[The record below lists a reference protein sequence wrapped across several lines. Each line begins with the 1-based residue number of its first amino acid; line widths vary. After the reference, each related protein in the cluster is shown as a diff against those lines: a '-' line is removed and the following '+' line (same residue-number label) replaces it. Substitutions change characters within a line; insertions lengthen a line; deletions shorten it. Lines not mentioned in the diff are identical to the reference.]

1 MKKKNFLWVEEYRPQ
16 QVSDCILPQSSKTHF
31 QSFLEQGEIPHLML
45 CGSAGVGKTTVAR
58 ALCEELGA
66 TVMEIN
72 GSDEGRLIDTLRTK
86 ISQFAT
92 TVGLSDTAKHKV
104 VIIDEADNTSET
116 VQMSLRH
123 AMEKFSGNCRFI
135 LTCNFPNRI
144 MEPIH
149 SRCTVVDFSIRK
161 EEVQQLQFQ
170 FFNRLQDILKE
181 KGVEFDQKVLV
192 KVVQRY
198 YPDWRRLIN
207 EVQRYSSSG
216 TLDTSVLAEVGDLN
230 IGSLSTALK
239 NREFTT
245 VRRWVVENVNNDI
258 SLVFRRIYDSLA
270 QESVMKKSS
279 IPELVLCIAKYSRD
293 IEVVPDQEINLL
305 ACLIEIMM
313 SCEFK

>member
-58 ALCEELGA
+58 ALCQELGA
-66 TVMEIN
+66 TVLEIN

-92 TVGLSDTAKHKV
+92 TVGLSSTAKHKV
-104 VIIDEADNTSET
+104 VIIDEADNTSEV

-149 SRCTVVDFSIRK
+149 SRCTVVDFIIRK

>member
-1 MKKKNFLWVEEYRPQ
+1 MKKFLWVEEYRPKT
-16 QVSDCILPQSSKTHF
+16 VSDCILPEVSKKHF

-66 TVMEIN
+66 TVLEIN

-92 TVGLSDTAKHKV
+92 TVGLSSTAKHKV
-104 VIIDEADNTSET
+104 VIIDEADNTSEV

-144 MEPIH
+144 IDPIH
-149 SRCTVVDFSIRK
+149 SRCTVVDFTIKK

-170 FFNRLQDILKE
+170 FFNRIQQILNEKE
-181 KGVEFDQKVLV
+181 IEFDQKILA

-207 EVQRYSSSG
+207 EVQRYSSTG
-216 TLDTSVLAEVGDLN
+216 KLDVSVLAEIGDLQVS
-230 IGSLSTALK
+230 SLSTALK
-239 NREFTT
+239 NKEFST

-258 SLVFRRIYDSLA
+258 SIVFRKLYESLA
-270 QESVMKKSS
+270 KEEVMKKSS
-279 IPELVLCIAKYSRD
+279 IPELVLIIAKYSRD
-293 IEVVPDQEINLL
+293 INVVPDQEVNLL

>member
-1 MKKKNFLWVEEYRPQ
+1 MKKFLWVEEYRPQ
-16 QVSDCILPQSSKTHF
+16 TVKDCILPETTKTHF

-58 ALCEELGA
+58 ALCQELGA
-66 TVMEIN
+66 TVLEIN

-92 TVGLSDTAKHKV
+92 TVGLSSTAKHKV
-104 VIIDEADNTSET
+104 VIIDEADNTSEV

-170 FFNRLQDILKE
+170 FFNRLQQILQEKE
-181 KGVEFDQKVLV
+181 IEFDQQVLV

-216 TLDTSVLAEVGDLN
+216 KLDTCVLAEIGDLN

-239 NREFTT
+239 NKEFTT

>member
-1 MKKKNFLWVEEYRPQ
+1 MKKFLWVEEYRPQ
-16 QVSDCILPQSSKTHF
+16 TVEDCILPETTKTHF

-58 ALCEELGA
+58 ALCQELGA
-66 TVMEIN
+66 TVLEIN

-92 TVGLSDTAKHKV
+92 TVGLSSTAKHKV
-104 VIIDEADNTSET
+104 VIIDEADNTSEV

-170 FFNRLQDILKE
+170 FFNRLQQILQEKE
-181 KGVEFDQKVLV
+181 IEFDQQVLV

-216 TLDTSVLAEVGDLN
+216 KLDTCVLAEIGDLN

-293 IEVVPDQEINLL
+293 IDIVPDQEINLL